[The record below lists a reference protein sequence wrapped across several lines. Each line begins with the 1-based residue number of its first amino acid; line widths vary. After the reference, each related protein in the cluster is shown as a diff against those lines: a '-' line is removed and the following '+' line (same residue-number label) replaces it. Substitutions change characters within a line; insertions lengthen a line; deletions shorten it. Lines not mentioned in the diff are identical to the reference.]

1 MFSMLQ
7 FQISIK
13 LQTKYNSKASIFSHL
28 ICGKF
33 DAKLKIPYARMAL
46 EAL

>member
-13 LQTKYNSKASIFSHL
+13 LQTKNNSKACIFSHL
-28 ICGKF
+28 ICGEF
-33 DAKLKIPYARMAL
+33 VAELKIQYAKMAL